1 MELSATGPSSS
12 DSRPSTSSSSGPAA
26 VDSSGSKPEDSQQPG
41 QEVDIQVVSL
51 LNRLKLPRPSDFA
64 RKGKIAANPVLYMFV
79 IVRKG
84 HFVEKKKNG
93 HNGHFL
99 QHNLYIS

>member
-1 MELSATGPSSS
+1 MESLAAGASNTIESS

-26 VDSSGSKPEDSQQPG
+26 FDSSRSESEDSQEPG
-41 QEVDIQVVSL
+41 QEVDVRVASL
-51 LNRLKLPRPSDFA
+51 LSRLKSPRPSDFA
-64 RKGKIAANPVLYMFV
+64 QNVLYVFV

-84 HFVEKKKNG
+84 HFVAKING

-99 QHNLYIS
+99 QHNWYVS